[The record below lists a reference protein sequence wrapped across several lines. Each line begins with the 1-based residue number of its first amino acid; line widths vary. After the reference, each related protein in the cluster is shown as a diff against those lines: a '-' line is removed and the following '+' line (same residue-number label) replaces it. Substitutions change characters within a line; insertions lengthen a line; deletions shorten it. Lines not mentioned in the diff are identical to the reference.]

1 MLPRGKIDSV
11 QVQAVFR
18 VVHDLTLNDPVI
30 GQEVVPLPVGRRV
43 LQVEVHARVQ
53 CLHNQAGL
61 AVNAGTIIEEM
72 PGWRDLDA
80 PAAPDHRSAAGQ
92 PLSLFAL
99 SGQRLGRQFPYR
111 GLLIASRLWAKY
123 AK

>member
-1 MLPRGKIDSV
+1 MGEIDPV

-18 VVHDLTLNDPVI
+18 VVHDLTLNDPFI

-61 AVNAGTIIEEM
+61 AVNAGAIIEEM

-92 PLSLFAL
+92 PLSLLVL
-99 SGQRLGRQFPYR
+99 SGQRQRRRFPYR
-111 GLLIASRLWAKY
+111 GAVRALRFGAKK